1 MNRAIMY
8 YANANK
14 IQEALIALDQ
24 EKAFDRVDWSFL
36 FKALQHFRYG
46 PKIIQKIKTVYQ
58 NIETQIEVNK
68 HLPQAFLVKRRL
80 RQGCLLSV
88 ILYVIFAEIFLEH
101 IRQNN
106 GIKGIVIGENEL
118 KTSVFADDTKYIESN
133 SFIAHTRLPLEL

>member
-46 PKIIQKIKTVYQ
+46 PKIIQQIKTVYQ
-58 NIETQIEVNK
+58 NIETQIEVNR
-68 HLPQAFLVKRRL
+68 HLPQAFLPRTFIVTNNQILVVK
-80 RQGCLLSV
+80 
-88 ILYVIFAEIFLEH
+88 IKK
-101 IRQNN
+101 IRPPP
-106 GIKGIVIGENEL
+106 
-118 KTSVFADDTKYIESN
+118 AY
-133 SFIAHTRLPLEL
+133 

>member
-68 HLPQAFLVKRRL
+68 HLLQAFLVKRRL

-118 KTSVFADDTKYIESN
+118 KTSVFADDTIYIESN
-133 SFIAHTRLPLEL
+133 SFLAHTRLPLEL